1 MRRSQSAPV
10 RTLADV
16 PLTVLSFVWEQ
27 WNAGLVKELK
37 TMQAK
42 DGGFSGSVDTSL
54 MLLSLPVNSKF
65 LPVYER

>member
-1 MRRSQSAPV
+1 M
-10 RTLADV
+10 